1 MLQEQWQ
8 RVNEIYYEAL
18 DRSAE
23 ERDSFIEDACE
34 GDEELHNTIKALLQ
48 SNDEASGFLDR
59 PALDVAAAIAIEFEP
74 ESLVGQQIGHYRT
87 TRFLG
92 AGGMGAVYE
101 AQDTRLERRI
111 ALKILSAG
119 AGADH
124 TQRLCREAKA
134 AAAVNHPNFVAIYDI
149 GEDQNLSFIAME
161 YVEGKTLANHLTE
174 GPLPL
179 AEIIDIG
186 IQVADALEV
195 AHARGI
201 MHRDIKPANLM
212 LTPRGQVK
220 VLDFGLAKITTPR
233 VLLDGA
239 TLATNSATVTSIIM
253 GTPQY
258 ASPEQLARK
267 TVDGRSDVFS
277 LGVVLYEMATA
288 LKHFGT
294 AQLKAPNELDGIIQK
309 CLQRDP
315 ALRCTAHEL
324 LVDLKDLRHR
334 LIQSRAQKVTKESD
348 DASFAGQSNHA
359 NGKAPSGIP
368 TQTVGLVFQG
378 LVLVLLIMIAFSV
391 FGGERRILRGE
402 TDDFD
407 RLLNAYDL
415 RHDVLSRNCYLQ
427 ALLIAVGIT
436 SLVLLRNEKLNVP
449 GLDRSLSADSM
460 HFVIAPVLLYLWI
473 EFGFALDDLI
483 KYRAEAWKFLSSI
496 GDPHSHEL
504 SRRAMLFNDS
514 GFMDGWFMCFR
525 PGEHA
530 INPTYI
536 MGTAVAF
543 TLVFGTLFSLNH
555 ACIVVGL
562 RAAAQSV
569 VSESERARNWVT
581 RLVGASPWLAIVLLL
596 ACHLYFRIAGNQPNW
611 IQPVICGG
619 AILFTWWLSRRRL

>member
-8 RVNEIYYEAL
+8 RVNQIYHEAL
-18 DRSAE
+18 DRSVE
-23 ERDSFIEDACE
+23 ERDGFIEGACE
-34 GDEELHNTIKALLQ
+34 GDAELHTTVRALLQ
-48 SNDEASGFLDR
+48 SNDEAIGFLDR

-74 ESLVGQQIGHYRT
+74 ESLIGYQIGHYRT
-87 TRFLG
+87 ISFLG

-101 AQDTRLERRI
+101 AQDTRLDRRI

-119 AGADH
+119 SGVDH
-124 TQRLCREAKA
+124 TQRLRREAKA
-134 AAAVNHPNFVAIYDI
+134 AAAVNHPNLVAIYDI
-149 GEDQNLSFIAME
+149 GEDKNFSFIAME
-161 YVEGKTLANHLTE
+161 FVEGKTLAMHMSE
-174 GPLPL
+174 GSLSS
-179 AEIIDIG
+179 AGIIDIG

-220 VLDFGLAKITTPR
+220 LLDFGLAKITTPR
-233 VLLDGA
+233 ALLDGA
-239 TLATNSATVTSIIM
+239 ALATNSATGAGVVM

-258 ASPEQLARK
+258 ASPEQLAGK
-267 TVDGRSDVFS
+267 SVDGQSDVFS

-288 LKHFGT
+288 LKRSST
-294 AQLKAPNELDGIIQK
+294 PPVNASNELDGIIQE

-315 ALRCTAHEL
+315 ALRCTAHRL
-324 LVDLKDLRHR
+324 LVNLQDLRHR
-334 LIQSRAQKVTKESD
+334 LIQLPAQKVTKVPSETPTHT
-348 DASFAGQSNHA
+348 FA
-359 NGKAPSGIP
+359 
-368 TQTVGLVFQG
+368 LVLQG
-378 LVLVLLIMIAFSV
+378 LVLILLVIIAFSV

-427 ALLIAVGIT
+427 SLLIVVGIS
-436 SLVLLRNEKLNVP
+436 SLVLLRNHKFSVP
-449 GLDRSLSADSM
+449 GFESGLSADSM
-460 HFVIAPVLLYLWI
+460 HFIIAPVLLYLWI

-483 KYRAEAWKFLSSI
+483 KYRSEAWKFLSSI
-496 GDPHSHEL
+496 GDPHSPEL
-504 SRRAMLFNDS
+504 IRRAILFNDS
-514 GFMDGWFMCFR
+514 GFMDGWFIFFR

-536 MGTAVAF
+536 IGTAVAF

-555 ACIVVGL
+555 ACIVAGL

-569 VSESERARNWVT
+569 VSESKHVRTSVT
-581 RLVGASPWLAIVLLL
+581 RLVSALPWLAILLL
-596 ACHLYFRIAGNQPNW
+596 IACHLQFRLAGDQPNW

-619 AILFTWWLSRRRL
+619 ASLFTWWLSGRRL